1 MLSMTSTLAGPPP
14 TAHAEPSVLQGWP
27 VTRWPRALAIA
38 LIAAVSCGIGVGSLL
53 LQRHY
58 ADAAAGGAD
67 LGRLT
72 QLLADG
78 SGPRTS
84 WEGWTAAVLIAFSTL
99 RVRRGSIEPP
109 RRTAGRGVAGMRAAL
124 RREYDA
130 VRGCLSVV
138 AVLGAI
144 DGARLLV
151 YAGAALTGSQLARDD
166 LGWIL
171 VEAAGLWAAAAA
183 LLWWTVSFRER
194 LRQVSAL

>member
-1 MLSMTSTLAGPPP
+1 MTSTLAGSPA
-14 TAHAEPSVLQGWP
+14 TAHAEPSVFQGWP
-27 VTRWPRALAIA
+27 AARWPRVLATALLTAIA
-38 LIAAVSCGIGVGSLL
+38 FGVGVGSLL

-58 ADAAAGGAD
+58 ADAASGGAD
-67 LGRLT
+67 LGRVT

-84 WEGWTAAVLIAFSTL
+84 WEGWTAAVLIAVSTL

-109 RRTAGRGVAGMRAAL
+109 RRTAGQGVAGMRAAL

-144 DGARLLV
+144 DGARVVV
-151 YAGAALTGSQLARDD
+151 YAGAALTGSQLARDN

-171 VEAAGLWAAAAA
+171 IEAAGLWAAAAS

-194 LRQVSAL
+194 LRQVSAI

>member
-1 MLSMTSTLAGPPP
+1 MTSTLAGPPP
-14 TAHAEPSVLQGWP
+14 AAHAEPSVLPGWP
-27 VTRWPRALAIA
+27 AARWPRALAIA
-38 LIAAVSCGIGVGSLL
+38 VITAVSFGVGVGSLL

-58 ADAAAGGAD
+58 ADATSGGAD
-67 LGRLT
+67 LGRFT

-78 SGPRTS
+78 SGPRTA
-84 WEGWTAAVLIAFSTL
+84 WEGWTAAVLIAISTL

-109 RRTAGRGVAGMRAAL
+109 RRTVGHGVAGLRAAL

-151 YAGAALTGSQLARDD
+151 YAGAAVTGSHLARDN
-166 LGWIL
+166 LAWIL
-171 VEAAGLWAAAAA
+171 VESAGLWAAAAS

>member
-1 MLSMTSTLAGPPP
+1 MTSTLAGPPP
-14 TAHAEPSVLQGWP
+14 AAHAEPSVFQGWP
-27 VTRWPRALAIA
+27 AARWPRALAIA
-38 LIAAVSCGIGVGSLL
+38 VITAVSFGVGVGSLL

-58 ADAAAGGAD
+58 ADAAGGGAD
-67 LGRLT
+67 LGRFT

-78 SGPRTS
+78 SGPRTA
-84 WEGWTAAVLIAFSTL
+84 WEGWTAAVLITISTL

-109 RRTAGRGVAGMRAAL
+109 RRTVGQGVAGLRAAL

-151 YAGAALTGSQLARDD
+151 YAGAAVTGSQLARDN

-171 VEAAGLWAAAAA
+171 VEAAGLWAAAAS
-183 LLWWTVSFRER
+183 LLWWTLSFRER

>member
-1 MLSMTSTLAGPPP
+1 MLSMTSTLTGPPAA
-14 TAHAEPSVLQGWP
+14 AHAEPSVFQGWP
-27 VTRWPRALAIA
+27 AARWPRALTIA
-38 LIAAVSCGIGVGSLL
+38 LITAASFGIGVGSLL

-67 LGRLT
+67 LGRVT

-78 SGPRTS
+78 SGPRTA
-84 WEGWTAAVLIAFSTL
+84 WEGWTAAVFIAVSTL
-99 RVRRGSIEPP
+99 RVRRGPIEPP
-109 RRTAGRGVAGMRAAL
+109 RRTAGQGVVGMRAGL

-130 VRGCLSVV
+130 VRGCLSAV
-138 AVLGAI
+138 AVLAAV
-144 DGARLLV
+144 DAARLLV
-151 YAGAALTGSQLARDD
+151 YIGAALTGSQLARDN

-171 VEAAGLWAAAAA
+171 IEAAGLWAAAAS

>member
-1 MLSMTSTLAGPPP
+1 MLSMTSTLVGSPAA
-14 TAHAEPSVLQGWP
+14 AHGEPSVFQGWP
-27 VTRWPRALAIA
+27 SGRWPRVLAIA
-38 LIAAVSCGIGVGSLL
+38 LIAAVSFGVGVGSLL

-58 ADAAAGGAD
+58 ADAAGGGAD
-67 LGRLT
+67 LGRFT
-72 QLLADG
+72 QLVADG

-84 WEGWTAAVLIAFSTL
+84 WEGWTAAVLIAISTL

-109 RRTAGRGVAGMRAAL
+109 RQRAGQGVAGMRAAL

-144 DGARLLV
+144 DAARLLV
-151 YAGAALTGSQLARDD
+151 YVGAAITGSQLARDN
-166 LGWIL
+166 LGWNL
-171 VEAAGLWAAAAA
+171 VEASGLWAAAAS